1 MIDFRSYLTELFDK
15 PFPVRELRRI
25 GYGTTTIFVLYQAQ
39 TENGEYLDIDIT
51 KINRGWEINFTLDG
65 SHELTHAGKPYR
77 ILATVVEAVQMFL
90 KWHMETFEKLPKQ
103 FDMISKTSEG
113 KRDAVYSALMR
124 RFGKQYGYKIA
135 NTEVYSIGSGLLSDK
150 RTVTTA
156 KLAEDRDYKAEYAKM
171 YGGANPTPKQR
182 IAMKKKT
189 SRKRI
194 LRKMG
199 REGKSNDGKEIDHK
213 DGNALNNG
221 KKNIRLVTRATNR
234 SKDNNKWRRGMSEGL
249 KHNTNLNEAKEWV
262 LWGLPRGKRDRIHE
276 KILYTQAKSE
286 ADVERVKALAA
297 KDGWHSFRVQV
308 LDLSKP
314 FDARA
319 AFGKAVREGV
329 EHGDIPRPK
338 KEYYARPFN
347 ISGKIVELYP
357 VYGVPVK
364 SMKNF
369 NAPKTVRIDGKNY
382 TPSSSKDSPY
392 WKDSAKVWRW
402 RVRIQTTEGWM
413 LMGYIGSVKAKEELP
428 KIILGD
434 TAFIE
439 NLILS
444 VVVGGVRTQY
454 DRNANKE
461 VDVPMDYRSN
471 RYDRQLHGK
480 VKRQSL

>member
-15 PFPVRELRRI
+15 PFPVRELKRI
-25 GYGTTTIFVLYQAQ
+25 GWQSSVIEITYQAQ
-39 TENGEYLDIDIT
+39 TDADPYLGIPQYLNIDIT
-51 KINRGWEINFTLDG
+51 KINQGWEINFTLDG

-90 KWHMETFEKLPKQ
+90 KWHMETFNQLPKQ
-103 FDMISKTSEG
+103 LDMISKTSEG

-135 NTEVYSIGSGLLSDK
+135 NTEVYGRRRAEQ

-182 IAMKKKT
+182 VAMKKKT

-199 REGKSNDGKEIDHK
+199 REGKSTDGREIDHK

-234 SKDNNKWRRGMSEGL
+234 SKDNNKWRRGMS
-249 KHNTNLNEAKEWV
+249 
-262 LWGLPRGKRDRIHE
+262 
-276 KILYTQAKSE
+276 
-286 ADVERVKALAA
+286 
-297 KDGWHSFRVQV
+297 
-308 LDLSKP
+308 
-314 FDARA
+314 
-319 AFGKAVREGV
+319 EGV

-369 NAPKTVRIDGKNY
+369 NAPKTVRVDGKDY

-413 LMGYIGSVKAKEELP
+413 LMGYIGSVKTKEELP

>member
-15 PFPVRELRRI
+15 PFPVREMKRI
-25 GYGTTTIFVLYQAQ
+25 GYGITTVEVTYQAQ
-39 TENGEYLDIDIT
+39 IENGQYLNIDIT
-51 KINRGWEINFTLDG
+51 KINQGWEINFTLDG

-90 KWHMETFEKLPKQ
+90 KWHMETFEQLPKQ

-113 KRDAVYSALMR
+113 KRDAVYSAMMR

-135 NTEVYSIGSGLLSDK
+135 NTEVYGRGSLSDK

-199 REGKSNDGKEIDHK
+199 REGKSTDGREIDHK

-234 SKDNNKWRRGMSEGL
+234 SKDNNKWRRGMS
-249 KHNTNLNEAKEWV
+249 
-262 LWGLPRGKRDRIHE
+262 
-276 KILYTQAKSE
+276 
-286 ADVERVKALAA
+286 
-297 KDGWHSFRVQV
+297 
-308 LDLSKP
+308 
-314 FDARA
+314 
-319 AFGKAVREGV
+319 EGV

-369 NAPKTVRIDGKNY
+369 NAPKTVRVNGKDY

-428 KIILGD
+428 KILLGD

-461 VDVPMDYRSN
+461 VDVPMDYRAN

>member
-1 MIDFRSYLTELFDK
+1 VIDFHSYLTELFDK
-15 PFPVRELRRI
+15 PFPVREMKRI
-25 GYGTTTIFVLYQAQ
+25 GYGITTVEVTYQAQ
-39 TENGEYLDIDIT
+39 IENGQYLNIDIT
-51 KINRGWEINFTLDG
+51 KINQGWEINFTLDG

-90 KWHMETFEKLPKQ
+90 KWHTETFEQLPKQ

-113 KRDAVYSALMR
+113 KRDAVYSAMMR

-135 NTEVYSIGSGLLSDK
+135 NTEVYGRGSLSDK

-234 SKDNNKWRRGMSEGL
+234 SKDNNKWRRGMSEG
-249 KHNTNLNEAKEWV
+249 
-262 LWGLPRGKRDRIHE
+262 
-276 KILYTQAKSE
+276 
-286 ADVERVKALAA
+286 
-297 KDGWHSFRVQV
+297 
-308 LDLSKP
+308 
-314 FDARA
+314 
-319 AFGKAVREGV
+319 V

-369 NAPKTVRIDGKNY
+369 NAPKTVRVNGKDF

-428 KIILGD
+428 KILLGD

-461 VDVPMDYRSN
+461 VDVPMDYRAN

>member
-1 MIDFRSYLTELFDK
+1 VIDFRSYLTELFDN
-15 PFPVRELRRI
+15 PFPVRELKRI
-25 GYGTTTIFVLYQAQ
+25 GWQSSVIEITYQAQ
-39 TENGEYLDIDIT
+39 IENGQYLNIDIT
-51 KINRGWEINFTLDG
+51 KINQGWEINFTLDG

-77 ILATVVEAVQMFL
+77 IFASVVEAVKMFL
-90 KWHMETFEKLPKQ
+90 KWHMETFNELPKQ
-103 FDMISKTSEG
+103 LDMISKTSEG

-135 NTEVYSIGSGLLSDK
+135 NTEVYGRRRAEQ

-199 REGKSNDGKEIDHK
+199 REGKSTDGREIDHK

-234 SKDNNKWRRGMSEGL
+234 SKDNNKWRRGMS
-249 KHNTNLNEAKEWV
+249 
-262 LWGLPRGKRDRIHE
+262 
-276 KILYTQAKSE
+276 
-286 ADVERVKALAA
+286 
-297 KDGWHSFRVQV
+297 
-308 LDLSKP
+308 
-314 FDARA
+314 
-319 AFGKAVREGV
+319 EGV

-369 NAPKTVRIDGKNY
+369 NAPKTVRVNGKDF

>member
-1 MIDFRSYLTELFDK
+1 MIDFHSYLTELFDK
-15 PFPVRELRRI
+15 PFPVRELKRI
-25 GYGTTTIFVLYQAQ
+25 GWQSSVIEITYQAQ
-39 TENGEYLDIDIT
+39 TDAEPYLGIPQYLNIDIT
-51 KINRGWEINFTLDG
+51 KINQGWEINFTLDG

-77 ILATVVEAVQMFL
+77 IFASVVEAVRMFL
-90 KWHMETFEKLPKQ
+90 KWHMETFNELPKQ
-103 FDMISKTSEG
+103 LDMISKTSEG

-135 NTEVYSIGSGLLSDK
+135 NTEVYGRRRAEQ

-199 REGKSNDGKEIDHK
+199 REGKSTDGREIDHK

-234 SKDNNKWRRGMSEGL
+234 SKDNNKWRRGMS
-249 KHNTNLNEAKEWV
+249 
-262 LWGLPRGKRDRIHE
+262 
-276 KILYTQAKSE
+276 
-286 ADVERVKALAA
+286 
-297 KDGWHSFRVQV
+297 
-308 LDLSKP
+308 
-314 FDARA
+314 
-319 AFGKAVREGV
+319 EGV

-369 NAPKTVRIDGKNY
+369 NAPKTVRVNGKDF

-428 KIILGD
+428 KILLGD

-461 VDVPMDYRSN
+461 VDVPMDYRAN

-480 VKRQSL
+480 VKRQSV

>member
-1 MIDFRSYLTELFDK
+1 MIDFHSYLTELFDK
-15 PFPVRELRRI
+15 PFPVRELKRI
-25 GYGTTTIFVLYQAQ
+25 GWQSSVIEITYQAQ
-39 TENGEYLDIDIT
+39 TDAEPYLGIPQYLNIDIT
-51 KINRGWEINFTLDG
+51 KINQGWEINFTLDG

-77 ILATVVEAVQMFL
+77 IFASVVEAVRMFL
-90 KWHMETFEKLPKQ
+90 KWHMETFNELPKQ
-103 FDMISKTSEG
+103 LDMISKTSEG

-135 NTEVYSIGSGLLSDK
+135 NTEVYGRRRAEQ

-199 REGKSNDGKEIDHK
+199 REGKSTDGREIDHK

-234 SKDNNKWRRGMSEGL
+234 SKDNNKWRRGMS
-249 KHNTNLNEAKEWV
+249 
-262 LWGLPRGKRDRIHE
+262 
-276 KILYTQAKSE
+276 
-286 ADVERVKALAA
+286 
-297 KDGWHSFRVQV
+297 
-308 LDLSKP
+308 
-314 FDARA
+314 
-319 AFGKAVREGV
+319 EGV

-369 NAPKTVRIDGKNY
+369 NAPKTVRVNGKDY

-428 KIILGD
+428 KILLGD

-461 VDVPMDYRSN
+461 VDVPMDYRAN

>member
-1 MIDFRSYLTELFDK
+1 VIDFRSYLTELFDK
-15 PFPVRELRRI
+15 PFPVRELKRI
-25 GYGTTTIFVLYQAQ
+25 GWQSSVIEITYQAQ
-39 TENGEYLDIDIT
+39 IENGQYLNIDIT
-51 KINRGWEINFTLDG
+51 KINQGWEINFTLDG

-77 ILATVVEAVQMFL
+77 IFASVVEAVKMFL
-90 KWHMETFEKLPKQ
+90 KWHMETFNELPKQ
-103 FDMISKTSEG
+103 LDMISKTSEG

-135 NTEVYSIGSGLLSDK
+135 NTEVYGRRRAEQ

-199 REGKSNDGKEIDHK
+199 REGKSTDGREIDHK

-234 SKDNNKWRRGMSEGL
+234 SKDNNKWRRGMS
-249 KHNTNLNEAKEWV
+249 
-262 LWGLPRGKRDRIHE
+262 
-276 KILYTQAKSE
+276 
-286 ADVERVKALAA
+286 
-297 KDGWHSFRVQV
+297 
-308 LDLSKP
+308 
-314 FDARA
+314 
-319 AFGKAVREGV
+319 EGV

-369 NAPKTVRIDGKNY
+369 NAPKTVRVNGKDF